1 MQNIKKMVEDLLPD
15 NQEAIK
21 SNENLI
27 WVNELCNTIGIH
39 YQMQG
44 IKTQQG
50 TIYSTHGYNVHMYG
64 DRLFTSIYFRVEHD
78 GVEFNND
85 KVIYKQCDNELV
97 KKVVDFSTKY
107 FKRTIK

>member
-1 MQNIKKMVEDLLPD
+1 
-15 NQEAIK
+15 
-21 SNENLI
+21 
-27 WVNELCNTIGIH
+27 
-39 YQMQG
+39 
-44 IKTQQG
+44 
-50 TIYSTHGYNVHMYG
+50 MYG
-64 DRLFTSIYFRVEHD
+64 DKLFTSIYFRVEHD